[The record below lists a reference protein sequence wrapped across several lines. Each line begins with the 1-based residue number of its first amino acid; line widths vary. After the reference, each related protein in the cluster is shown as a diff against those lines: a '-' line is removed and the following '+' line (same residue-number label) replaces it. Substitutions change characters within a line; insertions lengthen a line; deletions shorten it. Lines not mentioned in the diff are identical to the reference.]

1 VGFVSVRKFILT
13 VEQDVIGN
21 EYEGEPATTPET
33 VCSVWGNIQPLT
45 GREYQQAQQM
55 QSNVSHKITTELLP
69 QNLGPATSRM
79 RLKHGTR
86 TFEVQ
91 SVVNV
96 EERNRELEWMC
107 TELV

>member
-1 VGFVSVRKFILT
+1 LGFVSVRKFILT
-13 VEQDVIGN
+13 VEQDTVGN
-21 EYEGEPATTPET
+21 ELAGEPSEAET

-107 TELV
+107 TEVV

>member
-1 VGFVSVRKFILT
+1 LGFVSVRKFILT
-13 VEQDVIGN
+13 VEQDTVGN
-21 EYEGEPATTPET
+21 ELAGEPSEAET
-33 VCSVWGNIQPLT
+33 VCSVWGNIHPLT